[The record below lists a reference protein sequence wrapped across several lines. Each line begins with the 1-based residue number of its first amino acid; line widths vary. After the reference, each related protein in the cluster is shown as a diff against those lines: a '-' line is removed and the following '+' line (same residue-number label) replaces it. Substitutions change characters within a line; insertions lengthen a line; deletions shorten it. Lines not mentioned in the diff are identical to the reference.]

1 MGSKPDTTK
10 DGRPRPDSPGHPDLP
25 APPAPA
31 DQQQR
36 QQLQDRL
43 AAAHDTDPSL
53 PKLRERAGRLPPG
66 SPSSPC
72 AEDGTRRPP
81 EPSLKEVELPE
92 PPLTDAQWADHRHEV
107 TDRLDKA
114 AADGQSTNALH
125 TIGPDHE
132 EWTLERA
139 QVHKQII
146 AELYERATGVPCD
159 RQAIIAGGLAG
170 AGKSTVLGKHAI
182 IDRSAYL
189 TVNPDD
195 FKEEL
200 ARRGLL
206 PDIPGLS
213 PMETSSLAHEESSY
227 LARQL
232 ARRAIADG
240 KNIIWDITMSRADST
255 TGRMVE
261 LRAAGYENVEGIY
274 VDIPVDESI
283 GRAEGRH
290 RRDHELYLAGQSVG
304 GRCVTPEI
312 TRRQADPEFGSI
324 NRRVFEEVKDQFD
337 KWSVYD
343 NSRDGGVP
351 VLVAHGRRGDLSRP
365 DTID

>member
-1 MGSKPDTTK
+1 MGSKLDKTK
-10 DGRPRPDSPGHPDLP
+10 DGQPTPDSPDHPDLP

-31 DQQQR
+31 EQRQR
-36 QQLQDRL
+36 QQLEDRL
-43 AAAHDTDPSL
+43 AAAQDTDPSL
-53 PKLRERAGRLPPG
+53 PKLRERAKHLPPG
-66 SPSSPC
+66 SPSSPY
-72 AEDGTRRPP
+72 AEDGTLRPP
-81 EPSLKEVELPE
+81 EPSLKEIELPE
-92 PPLTDAQWADHRHEV
+92 PPLTDAQWAVHRQEV
-107 TDRLDKA
+107 ADRLDKA
-114 AADGQSTNALH
+114 VADGISTNALH

-146 AELYERATGVPCD
+146 AKLYDRATDVPSD

-170 AGKSTVLGKHAI
+170 AGKSTVLEKHAG
-182 IDRSAYL
+182 IDRSEYL

-213 PMETSSLAHEESSY
+213 PMEASSLAHEETSY

-232 ARRAIADG
+232 ARRAIVDG
-240 KNIIWDITMSRADST
+240 KNIIWDITMSRADSA

-274 VDIPVDESI
+274 VDIPIDESI
-283 GRAEGRH
+283 GRAEARH
-290 RRDHELYLAGQSVG
+290 RRDHDIYLAGQSVG
-304 GRCVTPEI
+304 GRCVTPAI

-337 KWSVYD
+337 KRSVYD

-365 DTID
+365 ETID